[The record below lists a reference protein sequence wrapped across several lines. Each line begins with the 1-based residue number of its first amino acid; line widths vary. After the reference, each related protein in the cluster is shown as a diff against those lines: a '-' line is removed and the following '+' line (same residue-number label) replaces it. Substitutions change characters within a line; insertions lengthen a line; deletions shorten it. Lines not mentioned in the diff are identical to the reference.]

1 MAVPHDLR
9 YYQRPDGVNIAF
21 STAGSG
27 PPLMVVPGWTTHL
40 QWFWDEPLSLLFG
53 PLTDYVTVITYDK
66 HGCGLSDRDRT
77 AFTMETER
85 YDVEALADHLGLD
98 LFNLL
103 GVSEGGTVAADYAAV
118 HPDRVDKLVLYS
130 CTAYGAGL
138 APEAFRRSFVDIIRA
153 SWGVG
158 SKVMTDMLIPDAD
171 SAQQAEFARWQRE
184 SASAEVAASTMEM
197 LYGWD
202 IRPELPAITAPTLII
217 HRSHNRAF
225 PPENGRALAAGIRNS
240 RAVIIEGTVHLP
252 PQPDDPHTI
261 DVVNEILGFVANG
274 AQATAIKRSASVHT
288 IVFTD
293 IVGSTDL
300 VERYGDESARRA
312 FREHDEIL
320 KAAVT
325 SHGGTVIKWTG
336 DGLMA
341 TFTSV
346 SGALDASI
354 AMQEGLRTRAQR
366 AHIPIHVRIGI
377 HSGEP
382 IEEDADFYGTSII
395 RASRIMGEAHV
406 DQILVSNIVRD
417 LVAGKGYTFTSRG
430 LHELPGIQDP
440 IHIYELDW
448 ANSTPP
454 RTGT

>member
-1 MAVPHDLR
+1 
-9 YYQRPDGVNIAF
+9 
-21 STAGSG
+21 
-27 PPLMVVPGWTTHL
+27 
-40 QWFWDEPLSLLFG
+40 
-53 PLTDYVTVITYDK
+53 
-66 HGCGLSDRDRT
+66 
-77 AFTMETER
+77 METER

-98 LFNLL
+98 RFHLL

-138 APEAFRRSFVDIIRA
+138 APEAFRKSFVDIIRA

-171 SAQQAEFARWQRE
+171 STQQAEFARWQRE

-202 IRPELPAITAPTLII
+202 IRPELPSITAPTLII
-217 HRSHNRAF
+217 HRSRNRAF
-225 PPENGRALAAGIRNS
+225 PPENGRALAAGIPNS

-252 PQPDDPHTI
+252 PQPDDRHTV
-261 DVVNEILGFVANG
+261 DVVNAILGFVADG
-274 AQATAIKRSASVHT
+274 ATAKTPVRSASVLT

-300 VERYGDESARRA
+300 VERYGDEPARRA

-325 SHGGTVIKWTG
+325 SHGGTVVKWTG

-354 AMQEGLRTRAQR
+354 AMQDGLTMRALRADIPDPHSDRDPRGRTDRGGRRPVRDVDHQILAHHGRCTGRSDPRLEHRQRPGRRQGIHVDEQRAPRTPWHPRPDPHLRTRLGRQR
-366 AHIPIHVRIGI
+366 TSSHRHLIRNGHSRSHCRRVR
-377 HSGEP
+377 
-382 IEEDADFYGTSII
+382 
-395 RASRIMGEAHV
+395 
-406 DQILVSNIVRD
+406 
-417 LVAGKGYTFTSRG
+417 
-430 LHELPGIQDP
+430 
-440 IHIYELDW
+440 
-448 ANSTPP
+448 
-454 RTGT
+454 